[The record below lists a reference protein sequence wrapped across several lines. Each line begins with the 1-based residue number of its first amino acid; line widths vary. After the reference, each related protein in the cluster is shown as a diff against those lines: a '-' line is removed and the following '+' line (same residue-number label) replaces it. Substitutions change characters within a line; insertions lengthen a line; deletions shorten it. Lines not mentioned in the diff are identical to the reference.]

1 MVKDDHIIQLVAT
14 IKTLGYSLNTKEIA
28 HLRDI
33 ATFKIFKKNDIITK
47 PDVIETHVY
56 FILDGISLYFE
67 NHDKAQRIAHNIS
80 FKNDFISVFESYT
93 TKTPTN
99 KSLQALTQLVTLQFS
114 FEDLLNRFQ
123 DNTTFSHVSRT
134 IVENKYLKALERTN
148 DLVTLDAKERYTKL
162 LKKSPKDIDT
172 IPQNVLSSYLGIQ
185 PQSLSRIKKIL

>member
-14 IKTLGYSLNTKEIA
+14 IKTLGFNLNKEEIA

-33 ATFKIFKKNDIITK
+33 ATFKIFNKNDIITK
-47 PDVIETHVY
+47 PNVIETHVY

-67 NHDKAQRIAHNIS
+67 DHHKAQRIVHNIT

-93 TKTPTN
+93 SKTLTN

-114 FEDLLNRFQ
+114 FEDLLDRFQ

-162 LKKSPKDIDT
+162 LQKSPKAIDT

-185 PQSLSRIKKIL
+185 PQSLSRIKKVL